1 MKKVV
6 FIAII
11 LIFVLG
17 TSAWGQ
23 SADKAEI
30 QSVRKDLLGLKPVSK
45 PFSLID
51 LSRVKWS
58 HSYSVAFFSGGGTS
72 GSVGLYSGSIFYEF
86 TRSLSM
92 TLNLNILHN
101 PESFVS
107 RNTGTD
113 AAFYPAVNLDFHPS
127 DNFRMSLNFISYPGG
142 YYNPYYP
149 YSLYDWRR
157 FDR

>member
-1 MKKVV
+1 MKNVFLIMILLV
-6 FIAII
+6 FI
-11 LIFVLG
+11 LG
-17 TSAWGQ
+17 ASAWGQ

-30 QSVRKDLLGLKPVSK
+30 QSVRQDMFGLKPANK

-58 HSYSVAFFSGGGTS
+58 HSYSVAFFSGGGSS
-72 GSVGLYSGSIFYEF
+72 GSIGLYSGSIFYEL
-86 TRSLSM
+86 THSLSL

-107 RNTGTD
+107 SSAHSD
-113 AAFYPAVNLDFHPS
+113 ASFFPAVNLDYHPS
-127 DNFRMSLNFISYPGG
+127 DNFRMSVNFISYPGVN
-142 YYNPYYP
+142 YNPYYP

-157 FDR
+157 LHR